1 MLRRVFP
8 WVLASALSGAALVVA
23 PSGAAQVQIQFRLG
37 GRDHPLRGRQF
48 ETMRSLAHYLDD
60 QARQAS
66 DVAGQRVSYRPS
78 SRRVASA
85 LSDFA
90 SRTSRFHERMDAYLD
105 KPWDVPRELDAL
117 DRSAVRVSALINRE
131 RTSPA
136 VVTEW
141 NDAVDVL
148 NRMKSLLAGNDVEVP
163 PAHGPR
169 RGYVEGYGGG
179 PAGGGSFGGGPV
191 TVTVLAGAD
200 LQRFRSLVRE
210 LDDHLGRVRDA
221 AGRYGRREYES
232 SRDVFANIEALDDES
247 SRLRQRAEADQID
260 PREIRPTVD
269 RLSEMARRTDESMRR
284 DNVLPGVRSE
294 WQQSIATLD
303 QMTRMLP

>member
-8 WVLASALSGAALVVA
+8 WLLASALSGAALVVA

-60 QARQAS
+60 QARQAAN
-66 DVAGQRVSYRPS
+66 VAEQRVSYRPS
-78 SRRVASA
+78 SRRVTSA
-85 LSDFA
+85 LSDFVG
-90 SRTSRFHERMDAYLD
+90 RTSRFHERMDAYLD

-117 DRSAVRVSALINRE
+117 DRSARRVSALVNRE

-136 VVTEW
+136 VVEEW

-148 NRMKSLLAGNDVEVP
+148 NRMKRLLAGEDVAVP

-169 RGYVEGYGGG
+169 HGTVGVYEGGG
-179 PAGGGSFGGGPV
+179 TVGFGGPV
-191 TVTVLAGAD
+191 GITLLAGAD

-210 LDDHLGRVRDA
+210 L
-221 AGRYGRREYES
+221 
-232 SRDVFANIEALDDES
+232 
-247 SRLRQRAEADQID
+247 
-260 PREIRPTVD
+260 
-269 RLSEMARRTDESMRR
+269 
-284 DNVLPGVRSE
+284 
-294 WQQSIATLD
+294 
-303 QMTRMLP
+303 